1 MRNILVIETVD
12 WLGKILHHNVQTE
25 KWPKVSMTTEA
36 YIIYFLTID
45 SIANSYTVRRN
56 NIPITLNKH
65 SLCSL
70 VVFST
75 ARLQGVHEYK
85 FKFVRSPGAL

>member
-1 MRNILVIETVD
+1 
-12 WLGKILHHNVQTE
+12 
-25 KWPKVSMTTEA
+25 MTTED
-36 YIIYFLTID
+36 YIIYLLTID

-85 FKFVRSPGAL
+85 FKFVRSTGAH

>member
-1 MRNILVIETVD
+1 MRKMLVIETVD
-12 WLGKILHHNVQTE
+12 WLVKVYIINVQTE
-25 KWPKVSMTTEA
+25 KCPKVAMTTED
-36 YIIYFLTID
+36 YIIYLLTRD

-65 SLCSL
+65 SQCSL